1 MKVTD
6 GKIVE
11 ITETE
16 LFELWLKREMCEIY
30 SFRAYKLMFKEAGC
44 VVLDGRERSDTE

>member
-6 GKIVE
+6 GKIIE

-16 LFELWLKREMCEIY
+16 LFELWLKREMCEIC